1 MSSRAS
7 LPPADA
13 VRAQCYIN
21 VVRAGLL
28 DVAVDRDELLPVASR
43 RNGADM
49 LSEIGIRNRLETHLY
64 RPCSGVRLRIV
75 DCHLDLQ
82 ESSARS
88 PKALDH
94 VQGITM

>member
-7 LPPADA
+7 LPPEDA

-21 VVRAGLL
+21 VVRGRL
-28 DVAVDRDELLPVASR
+28 DVAVDREALLPVLSGS
-43 RNGADM
+43 NGADL

-64 RPCSGVRLRIV
+64 RPCSGVRLCIV
-75 DCHLDLQ
+75 DCHLDLH

-94 VQGITM
+94 VQGITMR